1 MYLHWAQIGKT
12 LYEVF
17 KDEHGVN
24 IDQATCNAIT
34 HLRYYSGE
42 FDIEWAKDVCFN
54 GSRDWHNKE
63 ISAFGI
69 WLEKNGFDPTDPQYN
84 FGYHPV
90 GQVALQ
96 ESFGTIDCQEVWPK
110 LSKYLDIY
118 SISAGD
124 AVAVYD
130 YTWTDADYYQQQIE
144 RLKPGYD
151 YSSRR

>member
-1 MYLHWAQIGKT
+1 MHWTQIGKT

-17 KDEHGVN
+17 RDEQGVD
-24 IDQATCNAIT
+24 IDQATCDAIT

-54 GSRDWHNKE
+54 GPRTWHNKE

-69 WLEKNGFDPTDPQYN
+69 WLEKNGFDPTDTQYN

-96 ESFGTIDCQEVWPK
+96 ENFGTVDFQQVWPI

-118 SISAGD
+118 SITAGD
-124 AVAVYD
+124 AIAVYD
-130 YTWTDADYYQQQIE
+130 YTWTDPDYYQQQIE

-151 YSSRR
+151 YSSGR